1 MNPER
6 DAVQPSQ
13 PDAAQQVSTAA
24 PSPRGWPASAARLAQ
39 RDPAVALEIIT
50 AGQGRQPDASELL
63 QLRQQALYQLMERH
77 QLQDRSASSPTPSW
91 REPTSARSLQPDEG
105 T

>member
-24 PSPRGWPASAARLAQ
+24 PPPRGWPASAALLAQ

-50 AGQGRQPDASELL
+50 AGLTRHPDASELL
-63 QLRQQALYQLMERH
+63 QLRQQARYRLMEQH
-77 QLQDRSASSPTPSW
+77 PLQDPFRFLIYAELAGAEIGPV
-91 REPTSARSLQPDEG
+91 AAA
-105 T
+105 